1 MDDDLDGVGLQG
13 GLVSGQLVWRR
24 CRLVADQGAIIC
36 LCARDIVSQ
45 PCKKPVRRGGRSWPI
60 TRSRHLSAIYHS
72 RNQLHPT
79 ADRDAV
85 DGEDPGPTVGWLEL
99 ITYWEFTWNW
109 WLFSTSSID
118 RGISTVEI
126 TERRIEPSESASDP
140 RRSARSAHCRRHRFY
155 RAPLYAG
162 CGDHSAVPLTVKVSR
177 ASMVKPSFR

>member
-1 MDDDLDGVGLQG
+1 MAPMSTGRRSGRNHLLVRARHSFATLQEASAPWG
-13 GLVSGQLVWRR
+13 ALL
-24 CRLVADQGAIIC
+24 ADN
-36 LCARDIVSQ
+36 
-45 PCKKPVRRGGRSWPI
+45 PI
-60 TRSRHLSAIYHS
+60 
-72 RNQLHPT
+72 

-140 RRSARSAHCRRHRFY
+140 RRSARSGHCRRHRFY
-155 RAPLYAG
+155 RAPLYG
-162 CGDHSAVPLTVKVSR
+162 DCGDHSAVPLTVKVSR